1 MRDFDQTVGIR
12 AVLRADDENEINVF
26 GHLLDCFLA
35 VLRGVADVVRSGST
49 NRRKTL
55 AKAGHNFLRVV
66 QTERGLC
73 EKRQMLGVVHVER
86 IHGLDGIHHE
96 SAVGRLPRCADN
108 LLMVAVAD
116 QDDSALFAGKLEGLE
131 MDFGDKGAGGVNDL
145 ERAVFGLVA
154 DGRRHAVG
162 AEDEDGAVGDFAD
175 GLDKDGAAAA
185 QLLDHVGVVD
195 DLMVDVHRRAVGL
208 ECQFYYIYR
217 ADHAGAETSRADA
230 QKHFSVS

>member
-1 MRDFDQTVGIR
+1 
-12 AVLRADDENEINVF
+12 
-26 GHLLDCFLA
+26 
-35 VLRGVADVVRSGST
+35 
-49 NRRKTL
+49 
-55 AKAGHNFLRVV
+55 
-66 QTERGLC
+66 
-73 EKRQMLGVVHVER
+73 
-86 IHGLDGIHHE
+86 
-96 SAVGRLPRCADN
+96 
-108 LLMVAVAD
+108 
-116 QDDSALFAGKLEGLE
+116 

-217 ADHAGAETSRADA
+217 ADHAGAETSRADPEKDFA
-230 QKHFSVS
+230 VLAACRNVGHKLISLRLESYRKVRGPGQRTFLPVTAPMESG